1 MTTKEIVEK
10 VNASFLEGNTDAFLE
25 LCADDVVWTMVGDN
39 HVRGKETIRKW
50 MAGMNQEP
58 PSFTVRNIIAEGD
71 FAACHGDMTMKN
83 EQGGEDTYAYCDV
96 YRMGEGKVQEM
107 TSYIVKTGARE
118 GNGG

>member
-10 VNASFLEGNTDAFLE
+10 VNASFLEGNTEAFLE

-39 HVRGKETIRKW
+39 HVRGKENLRAW
-50 MAGMNQEP
+50 MASMNSEP
-58 PSFTVRNIIAEGD
+58 PSFTVREIIAEGD

-83 EQGGEDTYAYCDV
+83 EQGGVDSYGYCDV
-96 YRMGEGKVQEM
+96 YRMDEGKIREM